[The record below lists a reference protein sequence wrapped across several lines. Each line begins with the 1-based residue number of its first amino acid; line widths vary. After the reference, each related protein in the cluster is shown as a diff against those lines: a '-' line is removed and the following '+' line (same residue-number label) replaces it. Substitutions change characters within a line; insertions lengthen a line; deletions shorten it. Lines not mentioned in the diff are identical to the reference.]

1 MEDRPIAIVT
11 GAQQGIG
18 AAAAKALGAQG
29 WRCVV
34 NYLDDVD
41 AAAAVVGEIVAAGG
55 EALAI
60 RADIAVPSDVERLVA
75 EARGQ
80 GELKVLVNN
89 AAIFPRRPLLEMAD
103 ADWDAVLNVN
113 LRGAFLCLRNAAR
126 AMREAGGGV
135 IVNVASLAAA
145 RATPRGAHYTAA
157 KAGLLGLTRAA
168 ALELA
173 PHAIRVNAVA
183 PGLTNTAQPRFG
195 MTEDEISQA
204 AEAIP
209 LGRLARPE
217 DIAEAIAFLC
227 GPGAT
232 HITGQVIHVNGGQ
245 YFA

>member
-1 MEDRPIAIVT
+1 MERRAVAIIT

-18 AAAAKALGAQG
+18 AATAKTLAAEG
-29 WRCVV
+29 WLCIV
-34 NYLDDVD
+34 NYLDDAG
-41 AAAAVVGEIVAAGG
+41 AARAIADEIAAAGG
-55 EALAI
+55 EAI
-60 RADIAVPSDVERLVA
+60 PVRADISDGADVENLLKA
-75 EARGQ
+75 ASQ
-80 GELKVLVNN
+80 HGELKALVNN

-103 ADWDAVLNVN
+103 AEWDAVLSVN
-113 LRGAFLCLRNAAR
+113 LRGAFLCLRGAGR
-126 AMREAGGGV
+126 LMRETGGGV

-183 PGLTNTAQPRFG
+183 PGLTDTAQPRFG
-195 MTEDEISQA
+195 MTEDEISIA

-209 LGRLARPE
+209 LGQLAQPG
-217 DIAEAIAFLC
+217 DIAAAIAFLC
-227 GPGAT
+227 GSGAT
-232 HITGQVIHVNGGQ
+232 HITGQVLHVNGGQ